1 MKFLELEGVRF
12 NREPGD
18 EANEVTEVIHIGGD
32 TYYADESGDLTDAYD
47 AGSGNLTPGDSIP
60 VAES

>member
-18 EANEVTEVIHIGGD
+18 EANEVTEV
-32 TYYADESGDLTDAYD
+32 
-47 AGSGNLTPGDSIP
+47 GSGNFTPGDSIP